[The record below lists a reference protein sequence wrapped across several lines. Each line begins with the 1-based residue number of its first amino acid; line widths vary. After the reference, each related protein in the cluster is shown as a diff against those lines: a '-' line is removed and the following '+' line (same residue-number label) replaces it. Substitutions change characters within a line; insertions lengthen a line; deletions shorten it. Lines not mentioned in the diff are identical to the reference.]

1 MRAKCAAVV
10 PLVLLFFLVCTTSI
24 AQSSEAQSSAAQVA
38 EPQFARTTVSLSGAY
53 SGFLSVGGDTWARI
67 TYATD
72 RRPRLTLR

>member
-38 EPQFARTTVSLSGAY
+38 EPQFARTTVSLSGA
-53 SGFLSVGGDTWARI
+53 
-67 TYATD
+67 
-72 RRPRLTLR
+72 